1 MACQPKHWLK
11 MLDGLTLSP
20 LDAFSYFVVIG
31 ILQEKKR
38 IVELKKKIIFLFINH
53 FIKIPNI
60 FYLIPNK
67 IIKVHIGYHGVL
79 GWIEPKRRRSP
90 FLSLLFLWCAG
101 RGTGKSPKVFENVR
115 RADAARD
122 WDRNGQQA
130 LLCVRRARK
139 IRMAHWS
146 SHSSNLIY
154 HVNGIDSP
162 FLDWMP
168 FIYICLFSSSIWL
181 VFCAVSL
188 PLYTPF

>member
-1 MACQPKHWLK
+1 M
-11 MLDGLTLSP
+11 
-20 LDAFSYFVVIG
+20 
-31 ILQEKKR
+31 
-38 IVELKKKIIFLFINH
+38 
-53 FIKIPNI
+53 
-60 FYLIPNK
+60 
-67 IIKVHIGYHGVL
+67 L
-79 GWIEPKRRRSP
+79 GWIEPKRRRSL

-122 WDRNGQQA
+122 GDRNGQQA

-168 FIYICLFSSSIWL
+168 LFIFVYSVPRFDWFSVPYHFHCIHLFNKKKKENPFRQYVNFIVLMIPCHLMISFHKVFFLNVKIKNIYI
-181 VFCAVSL
+181 
-188 PLYTPF
+188 